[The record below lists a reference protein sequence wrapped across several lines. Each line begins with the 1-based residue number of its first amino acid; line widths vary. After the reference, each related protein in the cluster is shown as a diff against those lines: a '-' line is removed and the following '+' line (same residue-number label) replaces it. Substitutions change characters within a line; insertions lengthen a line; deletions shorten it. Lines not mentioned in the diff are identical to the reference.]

1 MQWKLKLIYGPEHFL
16 ERYHDILDY
25 PNSMDIGI

>member
-1 MQWKLKLIYGPEHFL
+1 MQWKLIYGPEYFL

-25 PNSMDIGI
+25 TNNMYIGI